1 MSNSALR
8 VLAGAG
14 AKGDP
19 VYVDDVFST
28 FLWDGTGSSHVID
41 NGIDLSGE
49 GGLVWIKSRSHGL
62 SHALYDTERGNTK
75 IIQSN
80 SNGAEQTNSTQV
92 TSFNNNGFTM
102 GTGEVNYSGYTYCG
116 WTFRKQAGF
125 FDVATYTGTGSTQT
139 VSHDLGC
146 KPGVVIVK
154 RLDNT
159 SDWGFYA
166 RNGDSDSEI
175 GIGYLN
181 SYSGFTTS
189 GIAFTATSSAVTI
202 FNNSFNFDATASGAT
217 FVVYFFA
224 MGGTDS
230 DAAVFGT
237 DGDEAVIKCGSY
249 TGSDST
255 SNFINVGFEPQVVLI
270 KKTSSGNENWF
281 IFDSMRGVPTGFAAA
296 TLIPNSA
303 AVESAGSYGAI
314 DFNATGFTLTSN
326 TAGVNY
332 SGSNYFYMAIRRP
345 HKPASEFAATQLFNV
360 DAGANTSPGFDTGFP
375 VDTGLFRIPSSS
387 GDFDFMA
394 RLIQRRRVDSPSA
407 GVEANKG
414 DMAMFDFMDGWS
426 DGLANSYI
434 GYSWRRA
441 PEYHDVVCYTGTGSS
456 GATVSHNLGVV
467 PEFIWIKRRDGSNYW
482 ECYHSALGAT
492 KHINLNSDAA
502 VRTSS
507 ARFNDTAPTASVFTL
522 GNDSNVNVSTGTY
535 IAYLF
540 ASLDGIQKVGSYSG
554 TGSNVDVD
562 CGFSA
567 GARFI
572 LIKRTDDAGDW
583 YLYDS
588 VQGIVAGNDPYLL
601 LSSTAAQV
609 TNTDYIDPLN
619 AGFTVTSSAPAALNN
634 SGSTYIFLAIA

>member
-8 VLAGAG
+8 VLAGIG

-28 FLWDGTGSSHVID
+28 FIWDGTGSSHAID

-49 GGLVWIKSRSHGL
+49 GGLVWVKCRNIGL

-75 IIQSN
+75 ILQSN
-80 SNGAEQTNSTQV
+80 SNGAQTTNSTQI

-102 GTGEVNYSGYTYCG
+102 GSGEVNYSGFNYVG

-125 FDVATYTGTGSTQT
+125 FDVLTYTGDGSSNRAISHNLESKPGLVIIKDYGQNAGWMVGTGFTSTQYY
-139 VSHDLGC
+139 
-146 KPGVVIVK
+146 
-154 RLDNT
+154 RL
-159 SDWGFYA
+159 SL
-166 RNGDSDSEI
+166 DS
-175 GIGYLN
+175 GAG
-181 SYSGFTTS
+181 
-189 GIAFTATSSAVTI
+189 
-202 FNNSFNFDATASGAT
+202 ASGGGLANYDNYLSAEPTTTT
-217 FVVYFFA
+217 FSVGNEGLGNANGQTYVAYLFA
-224 MGGTDS
+224 NDDQRFGTDS
-230 DAAVFGT
+230 DEAIIKVGT
-237 DGDEAVIKCGSY
+237 Y
-249 TGSDST
+249 TGNGSST
-255 SNFINVGFEPQVVLI
+255 GPTVNLGFEPQWVLI
-270 KKTSSGNENWF
+270 KSAGSSQEWF
-281 IFDSMRGVPTGFAAA
+281 ILDSMRGVVTGYNDQYLQADTASAEADYDILEFTSTGFNITTTSGWA
-296 TLIPNSA
+296 NS
-303 AVESAGSYGAI
+303 SSI
-314 DFNATGFTLTSN
+314 DY
-326 TAGVNY
+326 V
-332 SGSNYFYMAIRRP
+332 YMAIRRP
-345 HKPASEFAATQLFNV
+345 HKPASEFAATKLFNV

-375 VDTGLFRIPSSS
+375 VDTGIFRIPGSS

-394 RLIQRRRVDSPSA
+394 RLIQRRRLDSPSA
-407 GVEANKG
+407 GAEANKG
-414 DMAMFDFMDGWS
+414 DAAMFDHMDGWS
-426 DGLANSYI
+426 YNVNSYI
-434 GYSWRRA
+434 GWSWRRA

-456 GATVSHNLGVV
+456 GATFSHNLAVV
-467 PEFIWIKRRDGSNYW
+467 PEFIWFKRRDSGNYW

-522 GNDSNVNVSTGTY
+522 GNDSNVNTASGTY
-535 IAYLF
+535 IAFLF
-540 ASLDGIQKVGSYSG
+540 ASVDGIQKVGSYSG

-572 LIKRTDDAGDW
+572 LIKRTDDIGDW

-601 LSSTAAQV
+601 LSQSAAQV